1 MSMALGMKARVLME
15 KSSISKTL
23 TNVAWSQVKSKTKLE
38 RFASKQLV
46 QIGIRVDVSTTR
58 IAVVDLSAA
67 FPDGI
72 QNSPMMAGIATIRRN
87 RMGNNSRKT
96 SLYKGLLKPR
106 PLTRLGGNRD
116 IARGRCGGVPR
127 RGGSAVA
134 RVGRSIGGRSKAM
147 ATDAQERRVGG
158 DFPHPT

>member
-46 QIGIRVDVSTTR
+46 DVSKTR

-72 QNSPMMAGIATIRRN
+72 QNSPMMAGIATIRRD
-87 RMGNNSRKT
+87 RMGNNSRK
-96 SLYKGLLKPR
+96 
-106 PLTRLGGNRD
+106 N
-116 IARGRCGGVPR
+116 IA
-127 RGGSAVA
+127 
-134 RVGRSIGGRSKAM
+134 I
-147 ATDAQERRVGG
+147 
-158 DFPHPT
+158 

>member
-15 KSSISKTL
+15 TSSISKTL

-72 QNSPMMAGIATIRRN
+72 QNSPMMAGIATIRRD
-87 RMGNNSRKT
+87 RMGNNSRK
-96 SLYKGLLKPR
+96 
-106 PLTRLGGNRD
+106 N
-116 IARGRCGGVPR
+116 IA
-127 RGGSAVA
+127 
-134 RVGRSIGGRSKAM
+134 I
-147 ATDAQERRVGG
+147 
-158 DFPHPT
+158 